1 MKFLQKRSVAVT
13 LTTLMVIASLF
24 IGFRRTGRD
33 LPAVDSTDW
42 AAEHYREYEYT
53 VRDDSGLL
61 DQSDIRTIATYNA
74 AADHA
79 YGTVCALVTTDQLPL
94 GGEDQYADY
103 WFERLDLR
111 ETDML
116 LLLSEKDQAWWL
128 LPGYD
133 MDWYVDSDLE
143 DIFYDAEDALL
154 AKPAAALPG
163 LYEDLADWYEDTL
176 PREYQSGDVSFGG
189 FLLSVFGV
197 IVFVLVIIALLIAL
211 GVITASRT
219 VGRTVRGPR
228 VYYTGPI
235 IHHRPHVH
243 RPPPGPSHRP
253 PPRPGGP
260 SRPSGSS
267 RSGFGSSSRHSGG
280 RSGFGGGSRP
290 SGGSLGGGSR
300 GGFGGRR

>member
-13 LTTLMVIASLF
+13 LTVLMVLVSLI
-24 IGFRRTGRD
+24 IGFRGTGSD
-33 LPAVDSTDW
+33 VPDVDSTDW
-42 AAEHYREYEYT
+42 AAEHYRDYEYT
-53 VRDDSGLL
+53 VRDESSLL
-61 DQSDIRTIATYNA
+61 DESDIRTIAACNA

-79 YGTVCALVTTDQLPL
+79 YGTVCALVTTDQLPA
-94 GGEDQYADY
+94 GEENQYAEY

-116 LLLSEKDQAWWL
+116 LLLSEKEQAWWL

-154 AKPAAALPG
+154 AKPAAALPD
-163 LYEDLADWYEDTL
+163 LYEELARWYEGAL
-176 PREYQSGDVSFGG
+176 PREYQTSDVSLGG
-189 FLLSVFGV
+189 FLLSAFGV
-197 IVFVLVIIALLIAL
+197 IVFILVIVALLIAL

-243 RPPPGPSHRP
+243 RPSPGPTHRP
-253 PPRPGGP
+253 PPGPGRP

-267 RSGFGSSSRHSGG
+267 RSGFGSSSRPSGG
-280 RSGFGGGSRP
+280 RSGFGSGSRP
-290 SGGSLGGGSR
+290 SGGSRGGGSR